1 MRGAGRVIVTTAA
14 TVVSAVALA
23 ACGGGSPQ
31 DANTP
36 SGRYPVAISAASFP
50 AHQTLA
56 QHSQL
61 TIAVR
66 NTGRKTLPDVAVTIC
81 NVTCTYP
88 APVGEGTSVAAFAQ
102 YLNMP
107 DLASHSRPVWVIDRP
122 PGACRYS
129 CSNGGEGSDFTYDA
143 NTWAAGSLK
152 PGGTAKF
159 TWAVTAVAPGTHVVA
174 WEVSG
179 DLYGKAK
186 AVLPSGA
193 VPGGTFTV
201 DISQSPQSSY
211 VNGKGQVVTGH

>member
-1 MRGAGRVIVTTAA
+1 MTGAGRLIVTSAA
-14 TVVSAVALA
+14 IAASAAMLA

-31 DANTP
+31 DANAP
-36 SGRYPVAISAASFP
+36 SGKFPVAISNATFP

-56 QHSQL
+56 QHSEL

-66 NTGRKTLPDVAVTIC
+66 NTGHKTLPDVAVTIC
-81 NVTCTYP
+81 NVTCRYP

-107 DLASHSRPVWVIDRP
+107 NLASHSRPVWVIDRP
-122 PGACRYS
+122 PGPCGYS
-129 CSNGGEGSDFTYDA
+129 CANGGEGSYFTYNS
-143 NTWAAGSLK
+143 NTWAAGALK
-152 PGGTAKF
+152 PGATAKF

-186 AVLPSGA
+186 AILPSGA
-193 VPGGTFTV
+193 IPGGTFTV
-201 DISQSPQSSY
+201 DIAHTPQQSY
-211 VNGKGQVVTGH
+211 VNSQGQVVVSH